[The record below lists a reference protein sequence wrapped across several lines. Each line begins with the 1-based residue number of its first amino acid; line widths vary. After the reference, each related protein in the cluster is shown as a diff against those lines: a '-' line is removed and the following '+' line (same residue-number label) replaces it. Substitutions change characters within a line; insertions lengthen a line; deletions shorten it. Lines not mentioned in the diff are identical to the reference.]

1 MSQNQFKAYYKKTR
15 EERIDVLANNQQI
28 SNEQADLLKNGQGLP
43 NEIAD
48 NLIENALAT
57 YRLPYGLALNFLIN
71 NQEIQ
76 VPMVTEEPSVI
87 AAASNGGKIIKQ
99 AGGFKSQVNDRL
111 MTGQIAFTGVED
123 NTQAL
128 RFENWV
134 REFAD
139 DLLAVANAAY
149 PSIVGRGGGARSI
162 RSQYYPASDS
172 NAPFFIVYLTIDT
185 QEAMG
190 ANMMNTMLEAMKAYI
205 LGQVDFIPQLDGL
218 MAILSNYA
226 TEATATATCEIPAA
240 LLDKDDISG
249 TDLGQKIALAS
260 QLAQV
265 DVYRATTHNKGI
277 MNGVDAFVLATGN
290 DWRAVEAGVHAYA
303 ARDGQ
308 YRGLAIWTYDSDRE
322 VLSGELTLP
331 LALGAVGGSI
341 GIHPTVQVT
350 KSILGQSDA
359 KSLMTIAVSLGLAQN
374 FAAILALV
382 SEGIQAGHMQLQ
394 AKSLA
399 IQVGAKNDHEIEQM
413 VAALEKTQHKNI
425 ATAKD
430 ILKQIRHNQ

>member
-1 MSQNQFKAYYKKTR
+1 MSENPFKSYYKKSR
-15 EERIDVLANNQQI
+15 QDRIDVLVAQEQI
-28 SNEQADLLKNGQGLP
+28 TSDQAEFLKNGQGLP
-43 NEIAD
+43 TEIAD
-48 NLIENALAT
+48 NMIENALST
-57 YRLPYGLALNFLIN
+57 YGLPYGLALNFLIN
-71 NQEIQ
+71 DQEIHI
-76 VPMVTEEPSVI
+76 PMVTEEPSVI
-87 AAASNGGKIIKQ
+87 AAASNGGKIIQQ
-99 AGGFKSQVNDRL
+99 AGGFKSQVNQRL
-111 MTGQIAFTGVED
+111 MTGQIAFTGLED
-123 NTQAL
+123 DAQAL
-128 RFENWV
+128 RFEAYV
-134 REFAD
+134 TEFVD

-162 RSQYYPASDS
+162 RSQYYPATDS
-172 NAPFFIVYLTIDT
+172 SASFFIVYLTIDT

-190 ANMMNTMLEAMKAYI
+190 ANMMNTMLEALKAHI
-205 LGQVDFIPQLDGL
+205 LGQVDFIANIDGL

-226 TEATATATCEIPAA
+226 VEATATATCEITAR
-240 LLDKDDISG
+240 LLDKGPISG
-249 TDLGQKIALAS
+249 VEVASKIALAS

-308 YRGLAIWTYDSDRE
+308 YRGLAKWTYDSDRE
-322 VLSGELTLP
+322 ILSGELTLP

-359 KSLMTIAVSLGLAQN
+359 KHLMEIAVSLGLAQN
-374 FAAILALV
+374 FAAVRALV
-382 SEGIQAGHMQLQ
+382 TEGIQAGHMQLQ

-399 IQVGAKNDHEIEQM
+399 IQAGADGDQEINA
-413 VAALEKTQHKNI
+413 VVTALENADHKNL
-425 ATAKD
+425 AAAKE
-430 ILKQIRHNQ
+430 ILEKLRQE

>member
-1 MSQNQFKAYYKKTR
+1 MSENPFKSYYKKSR
-15 EERIDVLANNQQI
+15 QDRIDVLVDQEQI
-28 SNEQADLLKNGQGLP
+28 TSDQAEFLKNGQGLP
-43 NEIAD
+43 TEIAD
-48 NLIENALAT
+48 KMIENALST
-57 YRLPYGLALNFLIN
+57 YGLPYGLALNFLIN
-71 NQEIQ
+71 DQKIQ
-76 VPMVTEEPSVI
+76 IPMVTEEPSVI
-87 AAASNGGKIIKQ
+87 AAASNGGKIIQQ
-99 AGGFKSQVNDRL
+99 AGGFKSQVNQRL
-111 MTGQIAFTGVED
+111 MTGQIAFTGLED
-123 NTQAL
+123 DAQAL
-128 RFENWV
+128 RFEAYV
-134 REFAD
+134 TEFAD

-162 RSQYYPASDS
+162 RSQYYPATDS
-172 NAPFFIVYLTIDT
+172 SASFFIVYLTIDT

-190 ANMMNTMLEAMKAYI
+190 ANMMNTMLEALKAHI
-205 LGQVDFIPQLDGL
+205 LGQVDFIANIDGL

-226 TEATATATCEIPAA
+226 VEATATATCEITAR
-240 LLDKDDISG
+240 LLDKGPISG
-249 TDLGQKIALAS
+249 VEVASKIALAS

-308 YRGLAIWTYDSDRE
+308 YRGLAKWTYDSDRE
-322 VLSGELTLP
+322 ILSGELTLP

-359 KSLMTIAVSLGLAQN
+359 KHLMEIAVSLGLAQN
-374 FAAILALV
+374 FAAVRALV
-382 SEGIQAGHMQLQ
+382 TEGIQAGHMQLQ

-399 IQVGAKNDHEIEQM
+399 IQAGADGDQEINA
-413 VAALEKTQHKNI
+413 VLTALENADHKNL
-425 ATAKD
+425 AAAKE
-430 ILKQIRHNQ
+430 ILEKLRQE

>member
-1 MSQNQFKAYYKKTR
+1 MSENPFKSYYKKSR
-15 EERIDVLANNQQI
+15 QDRIDVLVAQEQI
-28 SNEQADLLKNGQGLP
+28 TSDQAEFLKNGQGLP
-43 NEIAD
+43 TEIAD
-48 NLIENALAT
+48 NMIENALST
-57 YRLPYGLALNFLIN
+57 YGLPYGLALNFLIN
-71 NQEIQ
+71 DQEIHI
-76 VPMVTEEPSVI
+76 PMVTEEPSVI
-87 AAASNGGKIIKQ
+87 AAASNGGKIIQQ
-99 AGGFKSQVNDRL
+99 AGGFKSQVNQRL
-111 MTGQIAFTGVED
+111 MTGQIAFTGLED
-123 NTQAL
+123 DAQAL
-128 RFENWV
+128 RLEAYV
-134 REFAD
+134 TEFAD

-162 RSQYYPASDS
+162 RSQYYPATDS
-172 NAPFFIVYLTIDT
+172 SASFFIVYLTIDT

-190 ANMMNTMLEAMKAYI
+190 ANMMNTMLEALKAHI
-205 LGQVDFIPQLDGL
+205 LGQVDFIANLDGL

-226 TEATATATCEIPAA
+226 VEATATATCEIPAH
-240 LLDKDDISG
+240 LLDKGEVLG
-249 TDLGQKIALAS
+249 TEVASKIALAS

-308 YRGLAIWTYDSDRE
+308 YRGLAKWTYDSDRE
-322 VLSGELTLP
+322 ILSGELTLP

-359 KSLMTIAVSLGLAQN
+359 KHLMEIAVSLGLAQN
-374 FAAILALV
+374 FAAVRALV
-382 SEGIQAGHMQLQ
+382 TEGIQAGHMQLQ

-399 IQVGAKNDHEIEQM
+399 IQAGADGDQEINA
-413 VAALEKTQHKNI
+413 VLTALENADHKNL
-425 ATAKD
+425 AAAKE
-430 ILKQIRHNQ
+430 ILEKLRQE

>member
-1 MSQNQFKAYYKKTR
+1 MSENPFKSYYKKSR
-15 EERIDVLANNQQI
+15 QDRIDVLVAQEQI
-28 SNEQADLLKNGQGLP
+28 TSDQAEFLKNGQGLP
-43 NEIAD
+43 TEIAD
-48 NLIENALAT
+48 NMIENALST
-57 YRLPYGLALNFLIN
+57 YGLPYGLALNFLIN
-71 NQEIQ
+71 DQEIHI
-76 VPMVTEEPSVI
+76 PMVTEEPSVI
-87 AAASNGGKIIKQ
+87 AAASNGGKIIQQ
-99 AGGFKSQVNDRL
+99 AGGFKSQVNQRL
-111 MTGQIAFTGVED
+111 MTGQIAFTGLED
-123 NTQAL
+123 DAQAL
-128 RFENWV
+128 RLEAYV
-134 REFAD
+134 TEFAD

-162 RSQYYPASDS
+162 RSRYYPATDS
-172 NAPFFIVYLTIDT
+172 SAAFFIVYLTIDT

-190 ANMMNTMLEAMKAYI
+190 ANMINTMLEALKAHI
-205 LGQVDFIPQLDGL
+205 LGQVDFIANIDGL

-226 TEATATATCEIPAA
+226 VEATATATCEIPAH
-240 LLDKDDISG
+240 LLDKGEVLG
-249 TDLGQKIALAS
+249 TEVARKIALAS

-308 YRGLAIWTYDSDRE
+308 YRGLAKWTYDSDRE
-322 VLSGELTLP
+322 ILSGELTLP

-359 KSLMTIAVSLGLAQN
+359 KHLMEIAVSLGLAQN
-374 FAAILALV
+374 FAAVRALV
-382 SEGIQAGHMQLQ
+382 TEGIQAGHMQLQ

-399 IQVGAKNDHEIEQM
+399 IQAGADGDQEINA
-413 VAALEKTQHKNI
+413 VLTALENADHKNL
-425 ATAKD
+425 AAAKE
-430 ILKQIRHNQ
+430 ILEKLRQE

>member
-1 MSQNQFKAYYKKTR
+1 MSENPFKSYYKKSR
-15 EERIDVLANNQQI
+15 QDRIDVLVDQEQI
-28 SNEQADLLKNGQGLP
+28 TSDQAEFLKNGQGLP
-43 NEIAD
+43 TEIAD
-48 NLIENALAT
+48 NMIENALST
-57 YRLPYGLALNFLIN
+57 YGLPYGLALNFLIN
-71 NQEIQ
+71 DQEIQ
-76 VPMVTEEPSVI
+76 IPMVTEEPSVI
-87 AAASNGGKIIKQ
+87 AAASNGGKIIQQ
-99 AGGFKSQVNDRL
+99 AGGFKSQVNQRL
-111 MTGQIAFTGVED
+111 MTGQIAFTGLED
-123 NTQAL
+123 DAQAL
-128 RFENWV
+128 RFEAYV
-134 REFAD
+134 TEFSD

-162 RSQYYPASDS
+162 RSQYYPATDS
-172 NAPFFIVYLTIDT
+172 SASFFIVYLTIDT

-190 ANMMNTMLEAMKAYI
+190 ANMMNTMLEALKAHI
-205 LGQVDFIPQLDGL
+205 LGQVDFIANIDGL

-226 TEATATATCEIPAA
+226 VEATATATCEITAR
-240 LLDKDDISG
+240 LLDKGPISG
-249 TDLGQKIALAS
+249 VEVASKIALAS

-308 YRGLAIWTYDSDRE
+308 YRGLAKWTYHSDRE
-322 VLSGELTLP
+322 ILTGELTLP

-359 KSLMTIAVSLGLAQN
+359 KHLMEIAVSLGLAQN
-374 FAAILALV
+374 FSAVRALV
-382 SEGIQAGHMQLQ
+382 TEGIQAGHMQLQ

-399 IQVGAKNDHEIEQM
+399 IQAGADGDQEINA
-413 VAALEKTQHKNI
+413 VVTVLENADHKNL
-425 ATAKD
+425 ATAKE
-430 ILKQIRHNQ
+430 ILEKLRQE

>member
-1 MSQNQFKAYYKKTR
+1 MSENPFKSYYKKSR
-15 EERIDVLANNQQI
+15 QDRIDVLVDQEHI
-28 SNEQADLLKNGQGLP
+28 TSDQAEFLKNGQGLP
-43 NEIAD
+43 TEIAD
-48 NLIENALAT
+48 NMIENALST
-57 YRLPYGLALNFLIN
+57 YGLPYGLALNFLIN
-71 NQEIQ
+71 DQEIHI
-76 VPMVTEEPSVI
+76 PMVNEEPSVI
-87 AAASNGGKIIKQ
+87 AAASNGGKIIQQ
-99 AGGFKSQVNDRL
+99 AGGFKSQVNQRL
-111 MTGQIAFTGVED
+111 MTGQIAFTGLED
-123 NTQAL
+123 DAQAL
-128 RFENWV
+128 RFEAYV
-134 REFAD
+134 TEFAD

-162 RSQYYPASDS
+162 RSQYYPATDS
-172 NAPFFIVYLTIDT
+172 SASFFIVYLSIDT

-190 ANMMNTMLEAMKAYI
+190 ANMMNTMLEALKAHI
-205 LGQVDFIPQLDGL
+205 LGQVDFIANIDGL

-226 TEATATATCEIPAA
+226 VEATATATCEIPAH
-240 LLDKDDISG
+240 LLDKGEVLG
-249 TDLGQKIALAS
+249 TEVARKIALAS

-308 YRGLAIWTYDSDRE
+308 YRGLAKWTYHSDRE
-322 VLSGELTLP
+322 ILSGELTLP

-359 KSLMTIAVSLGLAQN
+359 KHLMEIAVSLGLAQN
-374 FAAILALV
+374 FAAVRALV
-382 SEGIQAGHMQLQ
+382 TEGIQAGHMQLQ

-399 IQVGAKNDHEIEQM
+399 IQAGADGDQEINA
-413 VAALEKTQHKNI
+413 VVTALENADHKNL
-425 ATAKD
+425 AAAKE
-430 ILKQIRHNQ
+430 ILEKLRQE

>member
-1 MSQNQFKAYYKKTR
+1 MSENPFKSYYKKSR
-15 EERIDVLANNQQI
+15 QDRIDVLVDQEQI
-28 SNEQADLLKNGQGLP
+28 TSDQAEFLRNGQGLP
-43 NEIAD
+43 TEIAD
-48 NLIENALAT
+48 NMIENALST
-57 YRLPYGLALNFLIN
+57 YGIPYGLALNFLIN
-71 NQEIQ
+71 DQEIHI
-76 VPMVTEEPSVI
+76 PMVTEEPSVI
-87 AAASNGGKIIKQ
+87 AAASNGGKIIQQ
-99 AGGFKSQVNDRL
+99 AGGFKSQVNQRL
-111 MTGQIAFTGVED
+111 MTGQIAFTGLED
-123 NTQAL
+123 DAQAL
-128 RFENWV
+128 RFEAYV
-134 REFAD
+134 TEFAD

-162 RSQYYPASDS
+162 RSQYYPATDS
-172 NAPFFIVYLTIDT
+172 SASFFLVYLTIDT

-190 ANMMNTMLEAMKAYI
+190 ANMMNTMLEALKAHI
-205 LGQVDFIPQLDGL
+205 LGQVDFIANIDGL

-226 TEATATATCEIPAA
+226 VEATATATCEIPAH
-240 LLDKDDISG
+240 LLDKGEVLG
-249 TDLGQKIALAS
+249 TEVAGKIALAS

-308 YRGLAIWTYDSDRE
+308 YRGLAKWTYDSDRE
-322 VLSGELTLP
+322 ILSGELTLP

-359 KSLMTIAVSLGLAQN
+359 KHLMEIAVSLGLAQN
-374 FAAILALV
+374 FAAVRALV
-382 SEGIQAGHMQLQ
+382 TEGIQAGHMQLQ

-399 IQVGAKNDHEIEQM
+399 IQAGADGDQEINA
-413 VAALEKTQHKNI
+413 VVTALENADHKNL
-425 ATAKD
+425 AAAKE
-430 ILKQIRHNQ
+430 ILVKLRQE

>member
-1 MSQNQFKAYYKKTR
+1 MSENPFKSYYKKSR
-15 EERIDVLANNQQI
+15 QDRIDVLVDQEHI
-28 SNEQADLLKNGQGLP
+28 TSDQAKFLKNGQGLP
-43 NEIAD
+43 TEIAD
-48 NLIENALAT
+48 NMIENALST
-57 YRLPYGLALNFLIN
+57 YGIPYGLALNFLIN
-71 NQEIQ
+71 DQEIQ
-76 VPMVTEEPSVI
+76 IPMVTEEPSVI
-87 AAASNGGKIIKQ
+87 AAASNGGKIIQQ
-99 AGGFKSQVNDRL
+99 AGGFKSQVNQRL
-111 MTGQIAFTGVED
+111 MTGQIAFTGLED
-123 NTQAL
+123 DAQAL
-128 RFENWV
+128 HFEAYV
-134 REFAD
+134 TEFAD

-162 RSQYYPASDS
+162 RSRYYPATDS
-172 NAPFFIVYLTIDT
+172 SAPFFIVYLTIDT

-190 ANMMNTMLEAMKAYI
+190 ANMMNTMLEALKAHI
-205 LGQVDFIPQLDGL
+205 LGQVDFIANIDGL

-226 TEATATATCEIPAA
+226 VEATATATCEITAR
-240 LLDKDDISG
+240 LLDKGPISG
-249 TDLGQKIALAS
+249 VEVASKIALAS

-308 YRGLAIWTYDSDRE
+308 YRGLAKWTYHSDRE
-322 VLSGELTLP
+322 ILSGELTLP

-359 KSLMTIAVSLGLAQN
+359 KHLMEIAVSLGLAQN
-374 FAAILALV
+374 FAAVRALV
-382 SEGIQAGHMQLQ
+382 TEGIQAGHMQLQ

-399 IQVGAKNDHEIEQM
+399 IQAGADGDQEINA
-413 VAALEKTQHKNI
+413 VVTALENADHKNL
-425 ATAKD
+425 AAAKE
-430 ILKQIRHNQ
+430 ILEKLRQE

>member
-1 MSQNQFKAYYKKTR
+1 MSENPFKSYYKKSR
-15 EERIDVLANNQQI
+15 QDRIDVLVDQEHI
-28 SNEQADLLKNGQGLP
+28 TSDQAEFLKNGQGLP
-43 NEIAD
+43 TEIAD
-48 NLIENALAT
+48 NMIENTLST
-57 YRLPYGLALNFLIN
+57 YGLPYGLALNFLIN
-71 NQEIQ
+71 DQEIHI
-76 VPMVTEEPSVI
+76 PMVTEEPSVI
-87 AAASNGGKIIKQ
+87 AAASNGGKIIQQ
-99 AGGFKSQVNDRL
+99 AGGFKSQVNQRL
-111 MTGQIAFTGVED
+111 MTGQIAFTGLED
-123 NTQAL
+123 DAQAL
-128 RFENWV
+128 RFEAYV
-134 REFAD
+134 TEFVD

-162 RSQYYPASDS
+162 RSQYYPATDS
-172 NAPFFIVYLTIDT
+172 SASFFIVYLSIDT

-190 ANMMNTMLEAMKAYI
+190 ANMMNTMLEALKAHI
-205 LGQVDFIPQLDGL
+205 LGQVDFIANIDGL

-226 TEATATATCEIPAA
+226 VEATATATCEIPAH
-240 LLDKDDISG
+240 LLDKGEVLG
-249 TDLGQKIALAS
+249 TEVARKIALAS

-308 YRGLAIWTYDSDRE
+308 YRGLAKWTYDSDRE
-322 VLSGELTLP
+322 ILSGELTLP

-359 KSLMTIAVSLGLAQN
+359 KHLMEIAVSLGLAQN
-374 FAAILALV
+374 FAAVRALV
-382 SEGIQAGHMQLQ
+382 TEGIQAGHMQLQ

-399 IQVGAKNDHEIEQM
+399 IQAGADGDQEINA
-413 VAALEKTQHKNI
+413 VVTALENADHKNL
-425 ATAKD
+425 AAAKE
-430 ILKQIRHNQ
+430 ILEKLRQE

>member
-1 MSQNQFKAYYKKTR
+1 MSENPFKSYYKKSR
-15 EERIDVLANNQQI
+15 QDRIDVLVAQEQI
-28 SNEQADLLKNGQGLP
+28 TSDQAEFLKNGQGLP
-43 NEIAD
+43 TEIAD
-48 NLIENALAT
+48 NMIENALST
-57 YRLPYGLALNFLIN
+57 YGLPYGLALNFLIN
-71 NQEIQ
+71 DQEIHI
-76 VPMVTEEPSVI
+76 PMVTEEPSVI
-87 AAASNGGKIIKQ
+87 AAASNGGKIIQQ
-99 AGGFKSQVNDRL
+99 AGGFKSQVNQRL
-111 MTGQIAFTGVED
+111 MTGQIAFTGLED
-123 NTQAL
+123 DAQTL
-128 RFENWV
+128 RLEAYV
-134 REFAD
+134 TEFAD

-162 RSQYYPASDS
+162 RSQYYPATNSS
-172 NAPFFIVYLTIDT
+172 ASFFIVYLTIDT

-190 ANMMNTMLEAMKAYI
+190 ANMMNTMLEALKAHI
-205 LGQVDFIPQLDGL
+205 LGQVDFIANIDGL

-226 TEATATATCEIPAA
+226 VEATATATCELPAR
-240 LLDKDDISG
+240 LLDKGPISG
-249 TDLGQKIALAS
+249 VEVASKIALAS

-308 YRGLAIWTYDSDRE
+308 YRGLAKWTYDSDRE
-322 VLSGELTLP
+322 ILSGELTLP

-359 KSLMTIAVSLGLAQN
+359 KHLMEIAVSLGLAQN
-374 FAAILALV
+374 FAAVRALV
-382 SEGIQAGHMQLQ
+382 TEGIQAGHMQLQ

-399 IQVGAKNDHEIEQM
+399 IQAGADGDQEINA
-413 VAALEKTQHKNI
+413 VVTALENADHKNL
-425 ATAKD
+425 AAAKE
-430 ILKQIRHNQ
+430 ILEKLRQE

>member
-1 MSQNQFKAYYKKTR
+1 MSENPFKSYYKKSR
-15 EERIDVLANNQQI
+15 QDRIDVLVDQEHI
-28 SNEQADLLKNGQGLP
+28 TSDQAEFLKNGQGLP
-43 NEIAD
+43 TEIA
-48 NLIENALAT
+48 NNMIENALST
-57 YRLPYGLALNFLIN
+57 YGLPYGLALNFLIN
-71 NQEIQ
+71 DQEVHI
-76 VPMVTEEPSVI
+76 PMVTEEPSVI
-87 AAASNGGKIIKQ
+87 AAASNGGKIIQQ
-99 AGGFKSQVNDRL
+99 AGGFKSQVNQRL
-111 MTGQIAFTGVED
+111 MTGQIAFTGLED
-123 NTQAL
+123 DAQAL
-128 RFENWV
+128 RFEGYV
-134 REFAD
+134 TEFVD

-162 RSQYYPASDS
+162 RSRYYPATDS
-172 NAPFFIVYLTIDT
+172 SAAFFIVYLTIDT

-190 ANMMNTMLEAMKAYI
+190 ANMMNTMLEALKAHI
-205 LGQVDFIPQLDGL
+205 LGQVDFIANIDGL

-226 TEATATATCEIPAA
+226 VEATATATCEITAH
-240 LLDKDDISG
+240 LLDKGPISG
-249 TDLGQKIALAS
+249 VEVASKIALAS

-308 YRGLAIWTYDSDRE
+308 YRGLAKWTYDSDRE
-322 VLSGELTLP
+322 ILSGELTLP

-359 KSLMTIAVSLGLAQN
+359 KHLMEIAVSLGLAQN
-374 FAAILALV
+374 FAAVRALV
-382 SEGIQAGHMQLQ
+382 TEGIQAGHMQLQ

-399 IQVGAKNDHEIEQM
+399 IQAGADGDQEINA
-413 VAALEKTQHKNI
+413 VVTALENADHKNL
-425 ATAKD
+425 AAAKE
-430 ILKQIRHNQ
+430 ILEKLRQE

>member
-1 MSQNQFKAYYKKTR
+1 MSENPFKSYYKKSR
-15 EERIDVLANNQQI
+15 QDRIDVLVDQEHI
-28 SNEQADLLKNGQGLP
+28 TSDQAEFLKNGQGLP
-43 NEIAD
+43 TEIA
-48 NLIENALAT
+48 NNMIENALST
-57 YRLPYGLALNFLIN
+57 YGLPYGLALNFLIN
-71 NQEIQ
+71 DQEIQ
-76 VPMVTEEPSVI
+76 IPMVTEEPSVI
-87 AAASNGGKIIKQ
+87 AAASNGGKIIQQ
-99 AGGFKSQVNDRL
+99 AGGFKSQVNQRL
-111 MTGQIAFTGVED
+111 MTGQIAFTGLED
-123 NTQAL
+123 DAQAL
-128 RFENWV
+128 RFEGYV
-134 REFAD
+134 TEFVD

-162 RSQYYPASDS
+162 RSRYYPATDS
-172 NAPFFIVYLTIDT
+172 SAAFFIVYLTIDT

-190 ANMMNTMLEAMKAYI
+190 ANMMNTMLEALKAHI
-205 LGQVDFIPQLDGL
+205 LGQVDFIANIDGL

-226 TEATATATCEIPAA
+226 VEATATATCEITAR
-240 LLDKDDISG
+240 LLDKGPISG
-249 TDLGQKIALAS
+249 VEVASKIALAS

-308 YRGLAIWTYDSDRE
+308 YRGLAKWTYHSDRE
-322 VLSGELTLP
+322 ILSGELTLP

-359 KSLMTIAVSLGLAQN
+359 KHLMEIAVSLGLAQN
-374 FAAILALV
+374 FAAVRALV
-382 SEGIQAGHMQLQ
+382 TEGIQAGHMQLQ

-399 IQVGAKNDHEIEQM
+399 IQAGADGNQEINA
-413 VAALEKTQHKNI
+413 VVTALENADHKNL
-425 ATAKD
+425 AAAKE
-430 ILKQIRHNQ
+430 ILEKLRQE

>member
-1 MSQNQFKAYYKKTR
+1 MSENPFKSYYKKSR
-15 EERIDVLANNQQI
+15 QDRIDVLVDQEHI
-28 SNEQADLLKNGQGLP
+28 TSDQAEFLKDGKGLP
-43 NEIAD
+43 TEIAD
-48 NLIENALAT
+48 NMIENALST
-57 YRLPYGLALNFLIN
+57 YGLPYGLALNFLIN
-71 NQEIQ
+71 DQEIQ
-76 VPMVTEEPSVI
+76 IPMVTEEPSVI
-87 AAASNGGKIIKQ
+87 AAASNGGKIIQQ
-99 AGGFKSQVNDRL
+99 AGGFKSQVNQRL
-111 MTGQIAFTGVED
+111 MTGQIAFTGLED
-123 NTQAL
+123 DAQAS
-128 RFENWV
+128 RFEAYV
-134 REFAD
+134 TEFAD

-162 RSQYYPASDS
+162 RSQYYPATNSS
-172 NAPFFIVYLTIDT
+172 APFFIVYLTIDT

-190 ANMMNTMLEAMKAYI
+190 ANMMNTMLEALKAHI
-205 LGQVDFIPQLDGL
+205 PGQVDFIANIDGL

-226 TEATATATCEIPAA
+226 VEATATATCEIPAH
-240 LLDKDDISG
+240 LLDKGEVLG
-249 TDLGQKIALAS
+249 TEVASKIALAS

-308 YRGLAIWTYDSDRE
+308 YRGLAKWTYHSDQE
-322 VLSGELTLP
+322 ILTGELTLP

-359 KSLMTIAVSLGLAQN
+359 KHLMEIAVSLGLAQN
-374 FAAILALV
+374 FAAVRALV
-382 SEGIQAGHMQLQ
+382 TEGIQAGHMQLQ

-399 IQVGAKNDHEIEQM
+399 IQAGADGDQEINA
-413 VAALEKTQHKNI
+413 VVTALENADHKNL
-425 ATAKD
+425 AAAKE
-430 ILKQIRHNQ
+430 ILEKLRQE

>member
-1 MSQNQFKAYYKKTR
+1 MSQNQFQAYYKKSR
-15 EERIDVLANNQQI
+15 QERINILVDRQQI
-28 SNEQADLLKNGQGLP
+28 TSDQGEFLKNGQGLV

-48 NLIENALAT
+48 NMIENALST

-71 NQEIQ
+71 NREVQI
-76 VPMVTEEPSVI
+76 PMVTEEPSVI
-87 AAASNGGKIIKQ
+87 AAASNGGKIIQQ
-99 AGGFKSQVNDRL
+99 AGGFKTQVNQRL
-111 MTGQIAFTGVED
+111 MTGQIAFTGVEND
-123 NTQAL
+123 SQAL
-128 RFENWV
+128 DFEKWV
-134 REFAD
+134 TEFAD
-139 DLLAVANAAY
+139 KLLTVANDAY
-149 PSIVGRGGGARSI
+149 PSIVGRGGGARTIQSN
-162 RSQYYPASDS
+162 YYPATAS
-172 NAPFFIVYLTIDT
+172 NAPFFIIYLTIDT

-190 ANMMNTMLEAMKAYI
+190 ANMMNTMLEALKTYI
-205 LGQVDFIPQLDGL
+205 LNHVDFIPGLDGL

-226 TEATATATCEIPAA
+226 LEATATATCEIPAQ
-240 LLDKDDISG
+240 LLDKGNVRG
-249 TDLGQKIALAS
+249 TEVARKIALAS

-308 YRGLAIWTYDSDRE
+308 YRGLATWSYDADRE
-322 VLSGELTLP
+322 VLTGVLTLP

-350 KSILGQSDA
+350 KSILGQADA
-359 KSLMTIAVSLGLAQN
+359 KTLMEIAVSLGLAQN
-374 FAAILALV
+374 FAAVRALV

-399 IQVGAKNDHEIEQM
+399 IQAGAQGDQEINQLLS
-413 VAALEKTQHKNI
+413 ALEKADHKNL
-425 ATAKD
+425 ATAKA
-430 ILKQIRHNQ
+430 LLEKLRNA

>member
-1 MSQNQFKAYYKKTR
+1 MSENPFKSYYKKSR
-15 EERIDVLANNQQI
+15 QDRIDVLVAQEQI
-28 SNEQADLLKNGQGLP
+28 TSDQAEFLKNGQGLP
-43 NEIAD
+43 TEIAD
-48 NLIENALAT
+48 NMIENALST
-57 YRLPYGLALNFLIN
+57 YGLPYGLALNFLIN
-71 NQEIQ
+71 DQEIQ
-76 VPMVTEEPSVI
+76 IPMVTEEPSVI
-87 AAASNGGKIIKQ
+87 AAASNGGKIIQQ
-99 AGGFKSQVNDRL
+99 AGGFKSQVNQRL
-111 MTGQIAFTGVED
+111 MTGQIAFTGLED
-123 NTQAL
+123 DAQAL
-128 RFENWV
+128 RFEAYV
-134 REFAD
+134 TEFAD

-162 RSQYYPASDS
+162 RGQYYPATDS
-172 NAPFFIVYLTIDT
+172 SASFFIVYLAIDT

-190 ANMMNTMLEAMKAYI
+190 ANMMNTMLEALKAHI
-205 LGQVDFIPQLDGL
+205 LGQVDFIANIDGL

-226 TEATATATCEIPAA
+226 VEATATATCEITAR
-240 LLDKDDISG
+240 LLDKGPISG
-249 TDLGQKIALAS
+249 VKVASKIALAS

-308 YRGLAIWTYDSDRE
+308 YRGLAKWAYDSDRE
-322 VLSGELTLP
+322 ILSGELTLP

-359 KSLMTIAVSLGLAQN
+359 KHLMEIAVSLGLAQN
-374 FAAILALV
+374 FAAVRALV
-382 SEGIQAGHMQLQ
+382 TEGIQAGHMQLQ

-399 IQVGAKNDHEIEQM
+399 IQAGADGDQEINA
-413 VAALEKTQHKNI
+413 VLTALENADHKNL
-425 ATAKD
+425 AAAKE
-430 ILKQIRHNQ
+430 ILEKLRQE

>member
-1 MSQNQFKAYYKKTR
+1 MSENPFKSYYKKSR
-15 EERIDVLANNQQI
+15 QDRIDVLVDQEQI
-28 SNEQADLLKNGQGLP
+28 TSDQAEFLKNGQGLP
-43 NEIAD
+43 TEIAD
-48 NLIENALAT
+48 NMIENALST
-57 YRLPYGLALNFLIN
+57 YGLPYGLALNFLIN
-71 NQEIQ
+71 DQEIQ
-76 VPMVTEEPSVI
+76 IPMVTEEPSVI
-87 AAASNGGKIIKQ
+87 AAASNGGKIIQQ
-99 AGGFKSQVNDRL
+99 AGGFKSQVNQRL
-111 MTGQIAFTGVED
+111 MTGQIAFTGLED
-123 NTQAL
+123 DAQAL
-128 RFENWV
+128 RFEAYV
-134 REFAD
+134 TEFSD

-162 RSQYYPASDS
+162 RSQYYPATDS
-172 NAPFFIVYLTIDT
+172 SASFFIVYLTIDT

-190 ANMMNTMLEAMKAYI
+190 ANMMNTMLEALKAHI
-205 LGQVDFIPQLDGL
+205 LGQVDFIANIDGL

-226 TEATATATCEIPAA
+226 VEATATATCEITAR
-240 LLDKDDISG
+240 LLDKGPISG
-249 TDLGQKIALAS
+249 VEVASKIALAS

-308 YRGLAIWTYDSDRE
+308 YRGLAKWTYHSDQE
-322 VLSGELTLP
+322 ILTGELTLP

-359 KSLMTIAVSLGLAQN
+359 KHLMEIAVSLGLAQN
-374 FAAILALV
+374 FAAVRALV
-382 SEGIQAGHMQLQ
+382 TEGIQAGHMQLQ

-399 IQVGAKNDHEIEQM
+399 IQAGADGDQEINA
-413 VAALEKTQHKNI
+413 VVTVLENADHKNL
-425 ATAKD
+425 ATAKE
-430 ILKQIRHNQ
+430 ILEKLRQE